1 MKELLFKELFHKRVF
16 FFLKYLEGCT
26 MVFILFI
33 LAAFFTVV
41 AAVKLSTYADVLSER
56 TSLGGML
63 IGTVFLAGA
72 TSLPEVTTSLTA
84 IGLNNPDLAVG
95 GVLGSN
101 LFNLLIIASFDL
113 YFRKKQIFKGASESN
128 LYTIYLGMLLSF
140 LIFLALTLKLPYSFF
155 GVGVDSLI
163 LLAVYISGMYIL
175 SKKMAGSE
183 NGEEQEDAV
192 PQTSAISLKRAVS
205 GFIIAAILI
214 LIAGSLLSITGDKI
228 AVVTGLGSSFVGS
241 FLIAASTSLPEAVS
255 VLIAIQLRN
264 YNLAIGSILGSN
276 LFNILIL
283 IGTDVMYRPASV
295 IASVSSVHLITALA
309 TFILSMIVVYSL
321 LRFKLP
327 KLQTVYWLPSALL
340 VIVYFVSSFLIFNY

>member
-1 MKELLFKELFHKRVF
+1 
-16 FFLKYLEGCT
+16 
-26 MVFILFI
+26 MVFIIFI
-33 LAAFFTVV
+33 LAAIFTVL

-63 IGTVFLAGA
+63 IGTIFLAGA

-140 LIFLALTLKLPYSFF
+140 LIFLALTLKLPYSLF

-163 LLAVYISGMYIL
+163 LLVVYISGMYIL

-183 NGEEQEDAV
+183 NGREHEDAV
-192 PQTSAISLKRAVS
+192 PQTSAISLKRAIT
-205 GFIIAAILI
+205 GFSIAAIVI
-214 LIAGSLLSITGDKI
+214 LITGSLLSITGDKI

-283 IGTDVMYRPASV
+283 IGTDVMYRPATIIST
-295 IASVSSVHLITALA
+295 VSSVHLITALA
-309 TFILSMIVVYSL
+309 TFILSMIVLYSL